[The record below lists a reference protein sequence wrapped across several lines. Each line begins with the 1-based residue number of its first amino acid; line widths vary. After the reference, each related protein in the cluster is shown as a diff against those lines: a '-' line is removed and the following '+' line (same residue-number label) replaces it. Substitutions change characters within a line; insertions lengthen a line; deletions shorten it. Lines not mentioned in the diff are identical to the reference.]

1 MFGKLL
7 IANRGE
13 IACRVARAARSLG
26 IRTVAVYSDPDERSL
41 HVEACDEAVRL
52 GPGPARESYLDG
64 AKVLAAAA
72 QTGAE
77 AIHPGYGFLS
87 EQADF
92 AEMCTNAKIIFVG
105 PPPGA
110 LRALKDKAQARE
122 VMRNASVPVVPGS
135 EGHVAS
141 EAEALAEAEVIGF
154 PILVKAAAGG
164 GGIGMQVANDTAEL
178 VKALRACRD
187 RARSSFGKDAVYLE
201 RYFPAPRHVE
211 VQILGDGRLTLHL
224 GARECSIQRRHQKI
238 VEEAPATAFVLP
250 RRPELEERLLSAGLA
265 AARAVGYANA
275 GTCEFLLDHDQV
287 YFIELNAR
295 LQVEHPVTE
304 AVTGLDLV
312 ELQLRI
318 AGGEHLPFGQADVQ
332 RRGHA
337 IECRI
342 NAEDPVKFF
351 PSPGKISRF
360 EPPVV
365 PDGKFHDGVR
375 VDAGYRAG
383 DTVTPFYDSL
393 LAKLVVH
400 AETRDAAIGKLR
412 SALDGFVVEGV
423 KTNLP
428 LHRRIAASEA
438 FARGELSTHFLESLP
453 PEGPRRPA

>member
-1 MFGKLL
+1 VFHKIL

-13 IACRVARAARSLG
+13 IACRIARAARALG
-26 IRTVAVYSDPDERSL
+26 VRTVAVYSDADERAL
-41 HVEACDEAVRL
+41 HVEQCDESVRL
-52 GPGPARESYLDG
+52 GPAPARESYLD
-64 AKVLAAAA
+64 ADKVLAAAR
-72 QTGAE
+72 QTGAQ

-92 AEMCTNAKIIFVG
+92 AEACASAGIVFVG

-110 LRALKDKAQARE
+110 LRAIKDKAQARS
-122 VMRNASVPVVPGS
+122 VMRAAGVPVVPGS
-135 EGHVAS
+135 ESHVAS
-141 EAEALAEAEVIGF
+141 EAEALAEAEVVGF
-154 PILVKAAAGG
+154 PLIVKAAAGG
-164 GGIGMQVANDTAEL
+164 GGIGMQVAKDGDEL
-178 VKALRACRD
+178 KKALRACAD
-187 RARSSFGKDAVYLE
+187 RARASFGKDAVYLE

-211 VQILGDGRLTLHL
+211 VQVIGDGRLTLHA
-224 GARECSIQRRHQKI
+224 GARECSIQRRHQKV

-250 RRPELEERLLSAGLA
+250 PRPALLEKLLRAGLD

-275 GTCEFLLDHDQV
+275 GTCEFLLAGGEI

-312 ELQLRI
+312 QLQLRI
-318 AGGEHLPFGQADVQ
+318 ASGEHLPIGQADV
-332 RRGHA
+332 RTKGHA

-351 PSPGKISRF
+351 PSPGRIARF
-360 EPPVV
+360 DPPVRA
-365 PDGKFHDGVR
+365 DGLFHDGVR

-383 DTVTPFYDSL
+383 DTVTPYYDSL

-400 AETRDAAIGKLR
+400 GETRAAAIERLR
-412 SALDGFVVEGV
+412 GALEAFTVEGV

-428 LHRRIAASEA
+428 LHRRIAASEG
-438 FARGELSTHFLESLP
+438 FARGELDTQFLARLP
-453 PEGPRRPA
+453 